1 MDFNRSE
8 KVPKG
13 CFLPFYLGEDGNVY
27 PLCFHDMDEVEE
39 LQNIVSKVVAG
50 IMEGKIV
57 IDTKNPINDPEK
69 KPISICKIPSSKKK

>member
-13 CFLPFYLGEDGNVY
+13 RLLPFYLGEDGNVY
-27 PLCFHDMDEVEE
+27 PLRFRSMEEVESV
-39 LQNIVSKVVAG
+39 QKIVSMGVSG

-57 IDTKNPINDPEK
+57 IDTENPINDPEK
-69 KPISICKIPSSKKK
+69 NSISIYKIPSKKK